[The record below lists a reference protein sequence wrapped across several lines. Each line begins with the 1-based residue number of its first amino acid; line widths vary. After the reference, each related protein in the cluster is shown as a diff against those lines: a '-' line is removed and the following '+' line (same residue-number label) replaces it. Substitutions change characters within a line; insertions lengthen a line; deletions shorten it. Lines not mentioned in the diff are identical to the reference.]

1 MDKGYHVALGWD
13 KNADNLY
20 VNAISDTVYDANKQ
34 LADYA
39 TDQVLSFTL
48 GLAKEGRVKGMV
60 NNARFGSVFR
70 NGKAYSM
77 LEDRASTQFEEAIRF
92 LNSEYFSNL
101 SNDAIRSQIM
111 QTRINEGLMGS
122 IKANDED
129 EWYKSNAQYAGLSK
143 GAKELFKLYQTDYS
157 NYIEGAY
164 KSKNG
169 INLVNEYLKK
179 EANARAQ
186 ETGKTPF
193 GTKFNPYEDGY
204 LLEQVKSAFQNV
216 FTRVGMFGENVGK
229 QLFTEGTLEYD
240 IAHSEGL
247 KWFLEGASNLI

>member
-20 VNAISDTVYDANKQ
+20 VNGISDTVYDANKQ

-92 LNSEYFSNL
+92 LNSEYFNNL

-129 EWYKSNAQYAGLSK
+129 EWYKSNA
-143 GAKELFKLYQTDYS
+143 
-157 NYIEGAY
+157 
-164 KSKNG
+164 
-169 INLVNEYLKK
+169 
-179 EANARAQ
+179 
-186 ETGKTPF
+186 
-193 GTKFNPYEDGY
+193 
-204 LLEQVKSAFQNV
+204 
-216 FTRVGMFGENVGK
+216 
-229 QLFTEGTLEYD
+229 
-240 IAHSEGL
+240 
-247 KWFLEGASNLI
+247 

>member
-70 NGKAYSM
+70 NGKVYSM

-92 LNSEYFSNL
+92 LNSEYFNNL

-122 IKANDED
+122 VKAGDED
-129 EWYKSNAQYAGLSK
+129 EWYKSNAQYSGLSK

-247 KWFLEGASNLI
+247 KRFLEGASNLI